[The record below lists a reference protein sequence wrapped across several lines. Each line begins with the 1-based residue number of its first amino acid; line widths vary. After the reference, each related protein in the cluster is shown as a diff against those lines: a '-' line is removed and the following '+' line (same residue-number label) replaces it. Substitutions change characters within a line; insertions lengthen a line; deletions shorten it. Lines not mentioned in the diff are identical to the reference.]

1 MKRSPQKL
9 KTQPGQHPAWQCE
22 ISGKLRTIPVTSD
35 TELKFLATA
44 NAEQQQAI
52 LEELYHRQQHAATSS
67 TTSNIASNTMPQATP
82 KAADRNILPKPILP
96 SQPTEATPTITSGEP
111 KHSSTPLTA
120 TSRHS
125 EVISPVSID
134 MDLEDI
140 KDRTA
145 KFEEDFIKAREE
157 NPIQK
162 DLNEAMAGN
171 LTQKDE
177 EINPASKKDDLA
189 ESKSDDNK
197 ETQVKVPACQDRIHE
212 FEQRTKQYLSVPGKR
227 FAQAY
232 RTCKYHL
239 ERNAHVKISHELVQR
254 LLHVLVQ
261 CFHEVQEARDYCLEA
276 LSEEDILNNPKY
288 EEYMDLKLDQLNEC
302 SGLQDRYLER
312 WYSQDSQ
319 LLHAPPQ
326 VQENEHQIDHSVSTK
341 SKGLQGA
348 CDVATIPPE
357 DIVHQTS
364 HAQVYQPPS
373 KLPIMSRP
381 PPVIV
386 DKPMGPL
393 HHLMPPKGQHQ
404 QQMGPPLANPQSTG
418 AFQVYKDP
426 SPIPT
431 PTGPSVIYEPTHLKF
446 RLKDELEVIEPFDG
460 SKPREYLRFRVQW
473 QNLNDKMIQTNMSE
487 LDKYNALRKVLTGK
501 AKRLIDTK
509 YPDNG
514 TYQRSRDK
522 LETTYYKPK
531 LHVTEVIHSLAKP
544 DPMTDTYE
552 SLFNGYNRLKDSW
565 DDLEHLNLSKGQLK
579 GLLLITANEK
589 NLSQGTWTLWNHIQN
604 DPRYAENSMECLNV
618 DAFLGAIQIAM
629 NNAQRRQNVIG
640 RHTTTDQKPKP
651 KSTLYGTYSTTVK
664 PPTKQVIRQA
674 GSGCVFCSRT
684 THHRY
689 QLYCPAL
696 KTLKP
701 EQIWDIMK
709 ANGITCQM
717 CLCLGHK
724 TQECEPTRRGTL
736 KKCSIKDNG
745 KDMCGKFHCR
755 FLHRAPKKE
764 QSTEAKESTP
774 ANKQ

>member
-22 ISGKLRTIPVTSD
+22 ISGKLRTIPVSSD

-239 ERNAHVKISHELVQR
+239 ERNAHVQISHELVQR

-302 SGLQDRYLER
+302 SGLQDQYLER

-326 VQENEHQIDHSVSTK
+326 V
-341 SKGLQGA
+341 
-348 CDVATIPPE
+348 
-357 DIVHQTS
+357 
-364 HAQVYQPPS
+364 
-373 KLPIMSRP
+373 
-381 PPVIV
+381 
-386 DKPMGPL
+386 
-393 HHLMPPKGQHQ
+393 
-404 QQMGPPLANPQSTG
+404 
-418 AFQVYKDP
+418 
-426 SPIPT
+426 
-431 PTGPSVIYEPTHLKF
+431 
-446 RLKDELEVIEPFDG
+446 LE
-460 SKPREYLRFRVQW
+460 
-473 QNLNDKMIQTNMSE
+473 
-487 LDKYNALRKVLTGK
+487 
-501 AKRLIDTK
+501 
-509 YPDNG
+509 
-514 TYQRSRDK
+514 
-522 LETTYYKPK
+522 
-531 LHVTEVIHSLAKP
+531 
-544 DPMTDTYE
+544 
-552 SLFNGYNRLKDSW
+552 
-565 DDLEHLNLSKGQLK
+565 
-579 GLLLITANEK
+579 
-589 NLSQGTWTLWNHIQN
+589 
-604 DPRYAENSMECLNV
+604 
-618 DAFLGAIQIAM
+618 
-629 NNAQRRQNVIG
+629 
-640 RHTTTDQKPKP
+640 
-651 KSTLYGTYSTTVK
+651 
-664 PPTKQVIRQA
+664 
-674 GSGCVFCSRT
+674 
-684 THHRY
+684 
-689 QLYCPAL
+689 
-696 KTLKP
+696 
-701 EQIWDIMK
+701 
-709 ANGITCQM
+709 
-717 CLCLGHK
+717 
-724 TQECEPTRRGTL
+724 L
-736 KKCSIKDNG
+736 KKY
-745 KDMCGKFHCR
+745 
-755 FLHRAPKKE
+755 
-764 QSTEAKESTP
+764 
-774 ANKQ
+774 KQI